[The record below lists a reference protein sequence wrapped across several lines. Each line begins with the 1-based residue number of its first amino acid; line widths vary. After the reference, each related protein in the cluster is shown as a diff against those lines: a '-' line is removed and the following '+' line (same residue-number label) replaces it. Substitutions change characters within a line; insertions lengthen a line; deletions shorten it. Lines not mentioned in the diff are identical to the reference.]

1 MKRSFRVGTFSGIDV
16 NLHWTFSLMMVALFF
31 YYLYQ
36 SASFMIAAAGIA
48 LMSTVFLC
56 VVLHEYGHAL
66 TARRYGIKTLDI
78 TLYPIGG
85 VARLERMPREPMQEL
100 WIALAGPAV
109 NLAIAGVLFLVSGF
123 FQSSLVVESLLAPA
137 PTNIIGMLIWFNL
150 MMVGFN
156 MIPAFPMDGGR
167 VLRAGLAQ
175 NMGYSRA
182 TQIAGV
188 VGQGVAVIMAA
199 YGIFS
204 SQIMLIFIAIF
215 VIVAAKQEM
224 EHAIMK

>member
-16 NLHWTFSLMMVALFF
+16 NLHWTFSLMLGGLFLF
-31 YYLYQ
+31 YLYQ
-36 SASFMIAAAGIA
+36 TASLLIAAAGIA
-48 LMSTVFLC
+48 LLSTVFLC

-66 TARRYGIKTLDI
+66 MARRYDIKTLDI

-85 VARLERMPREPMQEL
+85 VARLAKMPKEPMQEL

-109 NLAIAGVLFLVSGF
+109 NLAIAGILYMISGF
-123 FQSSLVVESLLAPA
+123 FSGDVAVETLAAA

-150 MMVGFN
+150 VMVGFN

-175 NMGYSRA
+175 KMGYSRA

-188 VGQGVAVIMAA
+188 IGQGVAVIMAG
-199 YGIFS
+199 YGMFTG
-204 SQIMLIFIAIF
+204 QWMLIFIAIF

>member
-16 NLHWTFSLMMVALFF
+16 NLHWTFSLMLGGLFLF
-31 YYLYQ
+31 YLYQ
-36 SASFMIAAAGIA
+36 TASLLIAAAGIA
-48 LMSTVFLC
+48 LLSTVFLC

-66 TARRYGIKTLDI
+66 MARKYGIKTLDI

-85 VARLERMPREPMQEL
+85 VARLASMPKEPMQEL

-109 NLAIAGVLFLVSGF
+109 NLAIAGILYMVGGFWSG
-123 FQSSLVVESLLAPA
+123 SVAVETLAAP

-150 MMVGFN
+150 VMVGFN

-167 VLRAGLAQ
+167 VLRAGLAK

-188 VGQGVAVIMAA
+188 IGQGVAVIMAA
-199 YGIFS
+199 YGIFTG
-204 SQIMLIFIAIF
+204 QWMLIFIALF

-224 EHAIMK
+224 EHAMMK

>member
-1 MKRSFRVGTFSGIDV
+1 MIGG
-16 NLHWTFSLMMVALFF
+16 LFIW
-31 YYLYQ
+31 YLYQ
-36 SASFMIAAAGIA
+36 TASLLIAAAGIA
-48 LMSTVFLC
+48 LLGTVFLC

-66 TARRYGIKTLDI
+66 MARRYGIKTLDI

-85 VARLERMPREPMQEL
+85 VARLERLPKDPKQEL

-109 NLAIAGVLFLVSGF
+109 NLAIAGILYLISGF
-123 FQSSLVVESLLAPA
+123 FGASVAVEAIWAAA
-137 PTNIIGMLIWFNL
+137 PTNILGMLIWFNL
-150 MMVGFN
+150 VMVGFN

-175 NMGYSRA
+175 TMSFSRA

-188 VGQGVAVIMAA
+188 VGQGVAVIMAI

>member
-16 NLHWTFSLMMVALFF
+16 NLHWTFSLMVVGLFTYWYFQTASFVVALMGVVLLGMMFT
-31 YYLYQ
+31 
-36 SASFMIAAAGIA
+36 S
-48 LMSTVFLC
+48 

-66 TARRYGIKTLDI
+66 MARKYGIPTLDI

-85 VARLERMPREPMQEL
+85 VARLERLPKDPMQEL

-109 NLAIAGVLFLVSGF
+109 NLAIAGVLYFVSGMF
-123 FQSSLVVESLLAPA
+123 GAAVTVESVFAV
-137 PTNIIGMLIWFNL
+137 PTNILGMLIWFNL
-150 MMVGFN
+150 VMVGFN

-175 NMGYSRA
+175 NMGFSRA

-188 VGQGVAVIMAA
+188 IGQGVAVIMAI
-199 YGIFS
+199 YGIFT
-204 SQIMLIFIAIF
+204 SQIMLIFIALF

>member
-1 MKRSFRVGTFSGIDV
+1 MVVGLFTYWYFQTASFV
-16 NLHWTFSLMMVALFF
+16 VALMGVVLLGMMFT
-31 YYLYQ
+31 
-36 SASFMIAAAGIA
+36 S
-48 LMSTVFLC
+48 

-66 TARRYGIKTLDI
+66 MARKYGIPTLDI

-85 VARLERMPREPMQEL
+85 VARLERLPKDPMQEL

-109 NLAIAGVLFLVSGF
+109 NLAIAGVLYFVSGMF
-123 FQSSLVVESLLAPA
+123 GAAVTVESVFAV
-137 PTNIIGMLIWFNL
+137 PTNILGMLIWFNL
-150 MMVGFN
+150 VMVGFN

-175 NMGYSRA
+175 NMGFSRA

-188 VGQGVAVIMAA
+188 IGQGVAVIMAI
-199 YGIFS
+199 YGIFT
-204 SQIMLIFIAIF
+204 SQIMLIFIALF

>member
-16 NLHWTFSLMMVALFF
+16 NLHWTFSLMMVGLFF

-36 SASFMIAAAGIA
+36 SASLLIAMAGIG
-48 LMSTVFLC
+48 LMSAVFLC

-66 TARRYGIKTLDI
+66 TARRYGISTLDI

-85 VARLERMPREPMQEL
+85 VARLARLPREPMQEL

-109 NLAIAGVLFLVSGF
+109 NLVIAGVLYLISGL
-123 FQSSLVVESLLAPA
+123 FQGGVVVESLLAPQ
-137 PTNIIGMLIWFNL
+137 PTNIFGMLIWFNL
-150 MMVGFN
+150 VMVGFN

-175 NMGYSRA
+175 RLGFSRA

-188 VGQGVAVIMAA
+188 IGQGIAVLMAA

-204 SQIMLIFIAIF
+204 SQIMLIFIALF
-215 VIVAAKQEM
+215 VIVAARQEI
-224 EHAIMK
+224 EHAVMK

>member
-16 NLHWTFSLMMVALFF
+16 NLHWTFSLMLGGMFLF
-31 YYLYQ
+31 YLYQ
-36 SASFMIAAAGIA
+36 TASLLIAAAGIA
-48 LMSTVFLC
+48 LLSTVFLC

-66 TARRYGIKTLDI
+66 MARRYGISTLDI

-85 VARLERMPREPMQEL
+85 VARLERMPKEPMQEL

-109 NLAIAGVLFLVSGF
+109 NLAIAGLLYFGSGLFGASVT
-123 FQSSLVVESLLAPA
+123 VEHLAAAP

-150 MMVGFN
+150 VMVGFN

-167 VLRAGLAQ
+167 VLRAGLAT
-175 NMGYSRA
+175 NMGHSRA

-188 VGQGVAVIMAA
+188 IGQGVAVIMAI
-199 YGIFS
+199 YGMFTA
-204 SQIMLIFIAIF
+204 QYMLIFIAIF

>member
-1 MKRSFRVGTFSGIDV
+1 MNWKIRLGRWFGIDV
-16 NLHWTFSLMMVALFF
+16 YLHFTFLLMLGFIAIIHWLPERSLGAALGSALFF
-31 YYLYQ
+31 V
-36 SASFMIAAAGIA
+36 S
-48 LMSTVFLC
+48 VFLC
-56 VVLHEYGHAL
+56 VLLHEYGHAL
-66 TARRYGIKTLDI
+66 MARKYGISTLDI

-85 VARLERMPREPMQEL
+85 VARLARMPKEPMQEL

-109 NLAIAGVLFLVSGF
+109 NLAIAGILYMIGGLWNGGVA
-123 FQSSLVVESLLAPA
+123 VETLAAA

-150 MMVGFN
+150 VMVGFN

-175 NMGYSRA
+175 KMGHSRA

-188 VGQGVAVIMAA
+188 IGQGVAVLMAG
-199 YGIFS
+199 YGIFTG
-204 SQIMLIFIAIF
+204 QWMLIFIAIF

>member
-16 NLHWTFSLMMVALFF
+16 NLHWTFSLMMGGLFF

-36 SASFMIAAAGIA
+36 SASLLVAMAGIG
-48 LMSTVFLC
+48 LMSAVFLC

-66 TARRYGIKTLDI
+66 TARRYGISTLDI

-85 VARLERMPREPMQEL
+85 VARLARLPREPMQEL

-109 NLAIAGVLFLVSGF
+109 NLVIAGVLYLFSGF
-123 FQSSLVVESLLAPA
+123 FQGSVVVESLLAPQ
-137 PTNIIGMLIWFNL
+137 PTNIFGMLIWFNL
-150 MMVGFN
+150 VMVGFN

-167 VLRAGLAQ
+167 VLRAGLARS
-175 NMGYSRA
+175 MGFSRA

-188 VGQGVAVIMAA
+188 IGQGIAVIMAA

-204 SQIMLIFIAIF
+204 SQVMLIFIALF
-215 VIVAAKQEM
+215 VIVAARQEI
-224 EHAIMK
+224 EHAVMK